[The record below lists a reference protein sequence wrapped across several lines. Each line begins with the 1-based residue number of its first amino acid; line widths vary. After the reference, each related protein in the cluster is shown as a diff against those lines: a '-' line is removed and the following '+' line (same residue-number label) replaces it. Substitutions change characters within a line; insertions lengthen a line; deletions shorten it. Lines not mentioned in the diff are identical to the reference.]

1 MITKGELKDDANNV
15 DTNSIWALEELASNV
30 NYGRGIFVNFMT
42 GRVSYSQ
49 LQLNID
55 SSGRHI
61 AFRINT
67 FNGWTSWVQ
76 IV

>member
-30 NYGRGIFVNFMT
+30 KYGRGIFINFMT

-55 SSGRHI
+55 SSGSHI
-61 AFRINT
+61 AFRVNT
-67 FNGWTSWVQ
+67 FSGWSSWVQ